1 MKTAKTL
8 LIASIC
14 NALFFV
20 WIYMTHV
27 YDITWTIA
35 GVFHEVLMIP
45 MLLLAPTLFITSL
58 IFVFKKENVKIFAL
72 SLLISGTSTASILW
86 LFYRDFQNIQ

>member
-20 WIYMTHV
+20 WIYITHV
-27 YDITWTIA
+27 YKITWTMS
-35 GVFHEVLMIP
+35 GVFHELLMIP
-45 MLLLAPTLFITSL
+45 MLLLAPVLFIVAFIL
-58 IFVFKKENVKIFAL
+58 IFKKQHWKWYLVSVVIGG
-72 SLLISGTSTASILW
+72 ISTACIIWQFHNS
-86 LFYRDFQNIQ
+86 FS

>member
-20 WIYMTHV
+20 WIYITHV
-27 YDITWTIA
+27 YKITWTMS
-35 GVFHEVLMIP
+35 GVFHELLMIP
-45 MLLLAPTLFITSL
+45 MLLLAPTLLAVSCFL
-58 IFVFKKENVKIFAL
+58 MFKKQQWKWLLL
-72 SLLISGTSTASILW
+72 SSIISGISTVSIIW
-86 LFYRDFQNIQ
+86 LLFKEFI